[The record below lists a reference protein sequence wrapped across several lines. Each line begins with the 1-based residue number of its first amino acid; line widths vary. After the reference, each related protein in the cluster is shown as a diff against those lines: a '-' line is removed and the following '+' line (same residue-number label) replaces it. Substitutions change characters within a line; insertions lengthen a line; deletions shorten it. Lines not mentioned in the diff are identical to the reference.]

1 MRIVGL
7 SVYARSIA
15 SNACVRSG
23 LAKAT
28 ATLRNNAEDM
38 SNPAPPSCGFT
49 SGRNS
54 SSGLYY
60 FYPGACGRLLNVAP
74 RSEIEK
80 SRGKSPS
87 SFCPL
92 NHFARRRRAVVGISR
107 SHPTILP
114 PLDHSNQRVEF
125 DFPNLRKEPEVR
137 VSLQNC
143 SEQPTDP
150 V

>member
-28 ATLRNNAEDM
+28 TLRNDAEDM
-38 SNPAPPSCGFT
+38 SIPAPPYCGFT
-49 SGRNS
+49 SDRNS

-60 FYPGACGRLLNVAP
+60 FYPRAYGRLSKNVAP
-74 RSEIEK
+74 RPKIEK

-87 SFCPL
+87 SFCLL
-92 NHFARRRRAVVGISR
+92 NHFARGRRAVVGISR

-125 DFPNLRKEPEVR
+125 DFPNLREEPEVR
-137 VSLQNC
+137 VSLRNC
-143 SEQPTDP
+143 SEQPADP

>member
-28 ATLRNNAEDM
+28 ATPRNNAEDM

-60 FYPGACGRLLNVAP
+60 FYPGACSTLEHVDGY
-74 RSEIEK
+74 
-80 SRGKSPS
+80 
-87 SFCPL
+87 
-92 NHFARRRRAVVGISR
+92 
-107 SHPTILP
+107 
-114 PLDHSNQRVEF
+114 
-125 DFPNLRKEPEVR
+125 
-137 VSLQNC
+137 
-143 SEQPTDP
+143 
-150 V
+150 